1 MYTCFNRIQSY
12 LFLTPDRHI
21 ILDLTDVCDPV
32 ARRIEG
38 MRMHASSAEDAA
50 TVQHDREIPC
60 GEIVLV
66 CSGHLGDSLITDEL
80 NLDPD

>member
-1 MYTCFNRIQSY
+1 
-12 LFLTPDRHI
+12 
-21 ILDLTDVCDPV
+21 
-32 ARRIEG
+32 
-38 MRMHASSAEDAA
+38 MHASSAEDAA